1 MLGHPYL
8 KNQSVNRSEKP
19 PSNKTMTD
27 ISVSVGSSCKRQPL
41 NCTPS
46 TQAAQGDPIMMQF
59 PTFSHVAQGPY
70 QTSEGRVIELSPVE
84 QRDLE
89 LLEGRVDAIKTHL
102 VMSAFQR
109 TPDLTPEPAAATV
122 LNVLIHEFMHWY
134 MSNDVRRLLADTDMS
149 LLPSI
154 DPVVMN
160 YLRHLT
166 PAEADLL
173 RASLGDG
180 KELLKLLSDL
190 APGPAGHRMRDTSS
204 EEFAAVRFRMLSWV
218 NTIVRDAGA
227 ENRLRDAPPAQ
238 GRPTPQMSPSLKK
251 AVEEV
256 RTPGQWTDLGGEL
269 APHLITQVQGWPA
282 DRELQIK
289 DQNGQPLGSFRPNGR
304 IGRPPVILSLNA
316 QERHYSATQNGRH
329 VPVRSGGDCFFV
341 AVLQSLDAKERDD
354 LLRQIDGD
362 VDEPY
367 SPSNIASLRQATAA
381 VAEAEPSRFNPLVEI
396 LEIGEAQRKR

>member
-1 MLGHPYL
+1 ML
-8 KNQSVNRSEKP
+8 K
-19 PSNKTMTD
+19 
-27 ISVSVGSSCKRQPL
+27 
-41 NCTPS
+41 
-46 TQAAQGDPIMMQF
+46 
-59 PTFSHVAQGPY
+59 
-70 QTSEGRVIELSPVE
+70 
-84 QRDLE
+84 
-89 LLEGRVDAIKTHL
+89 
-102 VMSAFQR
+102 
-109 TPDLTPEPAAATV
+109 
-122 LNVLIHEFMHWY
+122 
-134 MSNDVRRLLADTDMS
+134 
-149 LLPSI
+149 
-154 DPVVMN
+154 
-160 YLRHLT
+160 
-166 PAEADLL
+166 
-173 RASLGDG
+173 ASLSDG

-190 APGPAGHRMRDTSS
+190 APGPEGHRMRDTSS
-204 EEFAAVRFRMLSWV
+204 DAYAAVRYRMLSWL
-218 NTIVRDAGA
+218 NAIVRNAGA
-227 ENRLRDAPPAQ
+227 AYPLHDVPAATDRLPER
-238 GRPTPQMSPSLKK
+238 MSPSLKK

-316 QERHYSATQNGRH
+316 QEGHYSATQNGRH